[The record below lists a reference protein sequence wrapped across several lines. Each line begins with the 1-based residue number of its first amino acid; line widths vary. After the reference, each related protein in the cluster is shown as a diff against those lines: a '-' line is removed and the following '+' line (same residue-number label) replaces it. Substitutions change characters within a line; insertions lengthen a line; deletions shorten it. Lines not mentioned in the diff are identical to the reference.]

1 MDRRKLSDL
10 EVSAIGLGCMPMS
23 GWYGER
29 DEAAAHAAID
39 RALEIGID
47 FFDTADVYSGG
58 HNEELIRRALR
69 GRYDR
74 VVLATKFGNVVGAD
88 GLPEVR
94 GDARYVAEA
103 CAKSLKRLGTDVIDL
118 YFVHR
123 IDARIPIEETVG
135 AMSRLV
141 EMGMVRHIGLSEAGP
156 ETIRRA
162 HVTHPLTAIQT
173 EYSLWSRDAEV
184 EVLPLCRRLGIG
196 FVAYSPLGRGFLT
209 GTITSP
215 SELKPD
221 DMRRSHPR
229 YSAENMSENMQLVAG
244 LASVAERLDAT
255 PAQVAL
261 AWLLGRGDDIVPIPG
276 TKKVHWLEQ
285 NARAST
291 LTLPATECEF
301 LNVLFTPGAASGD
314 RFPPEGMARVNL

>member
-156 ETIRRA
+156 EAIRRA

>member
-1 MDRRKLSDL
+1 MERRKLSDL

-29 DEAAAHAAID
+29 DEAGALAAID
-39 RALEIGID
+39 RALEIGVD
-47 FFDTADVYSGG
+47 FLDTADVYSSG
-58 HNEELIRRALR
+58 HNEGLIRRALR
-69 GRYDR
+69 GRHDSA
-74 VVLATKFGNVVGAD
+74 VLATKFGNVLGTD

-103 CAKSLKRLGTDVIDL
+103 CAGSLKRLGTEVIDL

-123 IDARIPIEETVG
+123 IDERVPIEETVG

-156 ETIRRA
+156 ETIKRA
-162 HVTHPLTAIQT
+162 HATHPLTAIQT

-184 EVLPLCRRLGIG
+184 EILPLCRRLGIG

-209 GTITSP
+209 GMIKSP
-215 SELKPD
+215 SELRSD

-229 YSAENMSENMQLVAG
+229 YTAQNMSQNMQLVTG
-244 LASVAERLDAT
+244 LESVAERLDAT

-261 AWLLGRGDDIVPIPG
+261 AWLLDRGEDVVPIPG
-276 TKKVHWLEQ
+276 TKKVRWLEE
-285 NARAST
+285 NACASA
-291 LTLPATECEF
+291 LKLPETECHF
-301 LNVLFTPGAASGD
+301 LDVLFAPGAAAGD